1 MMNKYSKSVYRS
13 KIALNRL
20 SYISMRGIENIALL
34 AGFWFENAN
43 VKTKNKKHWNGI
55 VNNRNDI
62 LLEGKEKPH
71 HNQVN
76 SIQKDP
82 KIV

>member
-1 MMNKYSKSVYRS
+1 
-13 KIALNRL
+13 
-20 SYISMRGIENIALL
+20 MRGIENIALL
-34 AGFWFENAN
+34 AGFSFENAN
-43 VKTKNKKHWNGI
+43 VKKKIRKHRNGI

-76 SIQKDP
+76 AIQRDP
-82 KIV
+82 KIA